1 MATEGYDLDGLSWI
15 NQWCSRSP
23 GVSSGGSTLKKPP
36 SLRNNNGSLQV
47 RVRIDGKDAFINRL
61 GRWSDPVAVAKAHA
75 IAAQIWSDYQQ
86 GTFDRSLMAYQPLIN
101 GKEVGL
107 LEALRVRAETKR
119 QAAAIHAYKVLQRYG
134 KPIRTRSDA
143 EAFLAWLRAEGLSD
157 CTIAGL
163 MTHYRQCSGGNRHL
177 FSHKL
182 KWQRRSVQSVEEIQ
196 SVLSDLETNEP
207 WYYPLFLL
215 WLSTGLRNAEI
226 RGLTWDCIRWE
237 DGEVLVCKSLRR
249 DGYSSGHHSWATTK
263 TGRERV
269 VPLTAQVLEVLR
281 QHKEQM
287 EQLEI
292 YDPYGLVFVTPASYS
307 NIYDHLVGRVW
318 HRSLQRC
325 GLKPRRLYAQRHSF
339 LSHALAMGNSPA
351 DLAAAAGHSTKMLL
365 DTYAKPTGR
374 LKMPTWQTT

>member
-1 MATEGYDLDGLSWI
+1 M
-15 NQWCSRSP
+15 Q
-23 GVSSGGSTLKKPP
+23 KPP
-36 SLRNNNGSLQV
+36 SLRNNNGTLQV

-61 GRWSDPVAVAKAHA
+61 GRWDDPVAVAKAQA
-75 IAAQIWSDYQQ
+75 ISAQIWSDYQQ
-86 GTFDRSLMAYQPLIN
+86 GVLDRSLMAYQPLVD
-101 GKEVGL
+101 GKQVGL
-107 LEALRVRAETKR
+107 LEAVRVRAESKR
-119 QAAAIHAYKVLQRYG
+119 QAAAIHACKLLERYG
-134 KPIRTRSDA
+134 QPIRNRREA
-143 EAFLAWLRAEGLSD
+143 EEFLRWLREERGLSD

-182 KWQRRSVQSVEEIQ
+182 KWQRRSVQSDVLSVDEIQ
-196 SVLSDLETNEP
+196 AVLADLETNES
-207 WYYPLFLL
+207 WYHPLFLL

-237 DGEVLVCKSLRR
+237 EGEVLVCKSLRR
-249 DGYSSGHHSWATTK
+249 DGYSSGQVEWASTK
-263 TGRERV
+263 TGKERV
-269 VPLTAQVLEVLR
+269 VPLTAQVLETL
-281 QHKEQM
+281 QHHKAEM
-287 EQLEI
+287 EQLGI
-292 YDPYGLVFVTPASYS
+292 YDPYGLVFVAPTSYS
-307 NIYDHLVGRVW
+307 NVYDHLLGRVW

-374 LKMPTWQTT
+374 LKMPSWQTT